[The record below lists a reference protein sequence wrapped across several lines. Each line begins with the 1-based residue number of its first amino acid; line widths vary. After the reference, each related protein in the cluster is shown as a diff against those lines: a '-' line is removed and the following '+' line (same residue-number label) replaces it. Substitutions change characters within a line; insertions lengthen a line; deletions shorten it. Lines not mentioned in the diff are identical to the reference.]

1 MHDSK
6 YISCIPVKG
15 ALYYK
20 HILLEVYLMCSYRKG
35 SFFDTLVTKLRNGA
49 SLESLKVEYSWCSHI
64 DKLLK
69 DAQRCCDKGS
79 QPS

>member
-1 MHDSK
+1 
-6 YISCIPVKG
+6 
-15 ALYYK
+15 
-20 HILLEVYLMCSYRKG
+20 MCSYRKG